1 MQGISKIRNFA
12 IIAHVDHGK
21 STLAD
26 RLLEITGVVSA
37 GKHEEQMLDRNPV
50 SRERGI
56 TIKLAPVKMLYSPTV
71 IPAEAGIQSKMHSNG
86 DYIDSR
92 LRGNDKQEYI
102 LNLIDTPG
110 HVDFS
115 YEVDRTLAC
124 VEGVVLLVDA
134 TQGIQAQ
141 TIANAYKALEKNLVI
156 IPVINKIDMDGAEI
170 EKTQKQIIDFLGVKP
185 EEIFKISAKTGMGV
199 QKVLDAVI
207 EKIPA
212 PAFLAHNEDGHKDST
227 TPLRQGF
234 AGQANYKLQA
244 LIFDSYYDTH
254 KGVIAF
260 VRVFGG
266 SLKRGMEV
274 KMAHEGGIF
283 IVSEVGMFK
292 PDLTPTDELKDGEIG
307 YVATNLKD
315 IHAIQIGDTM
325 QLPRDETPPLPG
337 YKKVK
342 PMVYASIFPTDT
354 NDYLNFKKALEKLY
368 LTDSAL
374 DFSGIYSTA
383 LGAGFRVGFL
393 GLLHADVVRERLE
406 REYELSLVLT
416 PPQVEFKIED
426 GKFYEPIVKIFI
438 YTPESYTGAVM
449 KVCEEHR
456 AKFITM
462 DNTNQIALTYEM
474 PLAELITNFF
484 DRLKS
489 MTSGYASLDWEILR
503 YEYADANKME
513 LLINNDP
520 VEEFS
525 EIVVTERAQEK
536 SQFLTKRLKDLI
548 PRQQFDIK
556 IQAKYKGKI
565 IASERISPFRKNV
578 LMHKG
583 KLVGGG
589 DVGRKNKLLEKQK
602 EGKKLMKSVGRVEI
616 PKDAFMKLFNRQ

>member
-1 MQGISKIRNFA
+1 MSSIRNFA

-26 RLLEITGVVSA
+26 RLLELTHVVLP
-37 GKHEEQMLDRNPV
+37 GQHEEQMLDRNPV

-56 TIKLAPVKMLYSPTV
+56 TIKLAPVRMLY
-71 IPAEAGIQSKMHSNG
+71 N
-86 DYIDSR
+86 
-92 LRGNDKQEYI
+92 NDAASYI

-124 VEGVVLLVDA
+124 VEGVILLVDA

-141 TIANAYKALEKNLVI
+141 TIANAYKALDKNLVI
-156 IPVINKIDMDGAEI
+156 IPVINKIDMAGAEI
-170 EKTQKQIIDFLGVKP
+170 DKTKKQIIDFLGVKP
-185 EEIFKISAKTGMGV
+185 EEIYEISAKMGMGV

-207 EKIPA
+207 EKIPE
-212 PAFLAHNEDGHKDST
+212 PTFLTHNLKLETEDATKK
-227 TPLRQGF
+227 L
-234 AGQANYKLQA
+234 QASSYKLQA

-260 VRVFGG
+260 IRVFGG
-266 SLKRGMEV
+266 SIKRGMEV
-274 KMAHEGGIF
+274 KMAHEGGEF

-292 PDLTPTDELKDGEIG
+292 PDLTTTDEIKDGEIG

-354 NDYLNFKKALEKLY
+354 SDYLNFKKALEKLY

-374 DFSGIYSTA
+374 DFNGIYSTA

-416 PPQVEFKIED
+416 PPQVEFKIEE

-438 YTPESYTGAVM
+438 YTPEEYTGAVM

-474 PLAELITNFF
+474 PLGELITDFF
-484 DRLKS
+484 DQLKS
-489 MTSGYASLDWEILR
+489 MTRGYASLDWEILR
-503 YEYADANKME
+503 YELADANKME
-513 LLINNDP
+513 LLLNNDP

-536 SQFLTKRLKDLI
+536 AQFLTKRLRSLI

-556 IQAKYKGKI
+556 IQARYKGKI

-616 PKDAFMKLFNRQ
+616 PKDAFMKMFKKE

>member
-1 MQGISKIRNFA
+1 MRSVRNFA

-26 RLLEITGVVSA
+26 RLLEMTGVVGI
-37 GKHEEQMLDRNPV
+37 GKHEEQLLDRNPV

-56 TIKLAPVKMLYSPTV
+56 TIKLAPVRMIYG
-71 IPAEAGIQSKMHSNG
+71 EHM
-86 DYIDSR
+86 
-92 LRGNDKQEYI
+92 

-124 VEGVVLLVDA
+124 VDGVILLVDC

-141 TIANAYKALEKNLVI
+141 TIANAYKALDKNLVI
-156 IPVINKIDMDGAEI
+156 IPVINKIDMPGAEI
-170 EKTQKQIIDFLGVKP
+170 EKTKKQIIDFLGVRAD
-185 EEIFKISAKTGMGV
+185 EIYEISAKTGQGV
-199 QKVLDAVI
+199 QAVLDSVI
-207 EKIPA
+207 EKIPP
-212 PAFLAHNEDGHKDST
+212 PAVIPDLIRDPEKKDIRLDSDFH
-227 TPLRQGF
+227 RNDKVDK
-234 AGQANYKLQA
+234 AGDVKMSNDKNKRLQA
-244 LIFDSYYDTH
+244 LIFDSYYDTY

-260 VRVFGG
+260 VRVFNG
-266 SLKRGMEV
+266 SIKRGMTV
-274 KMAHEGGIF
+274 RMGHSQSNF
-283 IVSEVGMFK
+283 IVSEVGIFK
-292 PDLTPTDELKDGEIG
+292 PDLTATEELQNGEIG

-315 IHAIQIGDTM
+315 IHAIEIGDTM

-342 PMVYASIFPTDT
+342 PMVYASIFPTET

-438 YTPESYTGAVM
+438 YTPENYTGAVM

-474 PLAELITNFF
+474 PLAELITDFF

-489 MTSGYASLDWEILR
+489 VTSGYASLDWELLR
-503 YEYADANKME
+503 YEFADANKME
-513 LLINNDP
+513 LLLNNDP
-520 VEEFS
+520 IEEFS
-525 EIVVTERAQEK
+525 EIVVTARAQEK
-536 SQFLTKRLKDLI
+536 AQFLTKRLKELI
-548 PRQQFDIK
+548 PRQQYDVK

-578 LMHKG
+578 LIHNSKV
-583 KLVGGG
+583 VGAG

-602 EGKKLMKSVGRVEI
+602 EGKKQMKAVGKVEI
-616 PKDAFMKLFNRQ
+616 PKDAFMKLFNKQ

>member
-1 MQGISKIRNFA
+1 MTSIRNFA

-26 RLLEITGVVSA
+26 RFLELTGVVSA

-56 TIKLAPVKMLYSPTV
+56 TIKLAPVKMMYTPV
-71 IPAEAGIQSKMHSNG
+71 IPVKTGIQSIIHTANNNDFSL
-86 DYIDSR
+86 DSR
-92 LRGNDKQEYI
+92 LRGNDKESYI

-124 VEGVVLLVDA
+124 VDGVILLVDA

-141 TIANAYKALEKNLVI
+141 TIANAYKALEKNLII
-156 IPVINKIDMDGAEI
+156 IPAINKIDMPGAEI
-170 EKTQKQIIDFLGVKP
+170 EKTKKQIMDFLGVKSD
-185 EEIFKISAKTGMGV
+185 EIYEISAKTGMGV

-207 EKIPA
+207 EKVP
-212 PAFLAHNEDGHKDST
+212 PPHFLTHNLKLETSHEKMQTS
-227 TPLRQGF
+227 
-234 AGQANYKLQA
+234 NYKLQA

-266 SLKRGMEV
+266 SIKRGMDV
-274 KMAHEGGIF
+274 KMAHEGGTF
-283 IVSEVGMFK
+283 IVSEVGIFK
-292 PDLTPTDELKDGEIG
+292 PDLTVTDELKDGEIG

-325 QLPRDETPPLPG
+325 QLPRDTTPPLPG

-416 PPQVEFKIED
+416 PPHVEFKIED

-438 YTPESYTGAVM
+438 YTPENYTGAVM

-474 PLAELITNFF
+474 PLGELITDFF
-484 DRLKS
+484 DQLKS

-503 YEYADANKME
+503 YEFADANKME
-513 LLINNDP
+513 LLLNNDP

-525 EIVVTERAQEK
+525 EIVVSERAQEK
-536 SQFLTKRLKDLI
+536 AQFLTKRLKELI
-548 PRQQFDIK
+548 PRQQFDVK
-556 IQAKYKGKI
+556 IQARYKGKI
-565 IASERISPFRKNV
+565 IASTRISPFRKNV

-602 EGKKLMKSVGRVEI
+602 EGKKLMKSVGKVEI
-616 PKDAFMKLFNRQ
+616 PKDAFMKLFNKQ

>member
-212 PAFLAHNEDGHKDST
+212 PALLTHNTQHVTSHIK
-227 TPLRQGF
+227 
-234 AGQANYKLQA
+234 GQKEMLHVTSYMLQA

-616 PKDAFMKLFNRQ
+616 PKDAFMKLFNKQ

>member
-1 MQGISKIRNFA
+1 MDGKGRDIDLENGTGMIRNFA

-26 RLLEITGVVSA
+26 RLLEMTGVVQI
-37 GKHEEQMLDRNPV
+37 GKHEEQLLDRNPI

-56 TIKLAPVKMLYSPTV
+56 TIKLAPVRMKY
-71 IPAEAGIQSKMHSNG
+71 G
-86 DYIDSR
+86 
-92 LRGNDKQEYI
+92 EYT

-124 VEGVVLLVDA
+124 VEGVILLVDA

-156 IPVINKIDMDGAEI
+156 IPVINKIDLPGADVV
-170 EKTQKQIIDFLGVKP
+170 KTKKQLLDFLGVKA
-185 EEIFKISAKTGMGV
+185 EEIFEISAKTGMGV
-199 QKVLDAVI
+199 QAVLDAVI
-207 EKIPA
+207 TKIPG
-212 PAFLAHNEDGHKDST
+212 PEHNKLETQNDS
-227 TPLRQGF
+227 LRG
-234 AGQANYKLQA
+234 

-266 SLKRGMEV
+266 SITRGMQV
-274 KMAHEGGIF
+274 RMAHEGGTF
-283 IVSEVGMFK
+283 IVSEVGMFR
-292 PDLTPTDELKDGEIG
+292 PDLTPTSELKEGEVG
-307 YVATNLKD
+307 YVATNLKN

-325 QLPRDETPPLPG
+325 CNPKVAMPPLPG
-337 YKKVK
+337 YKTVK
-342 PMVYASIFPTDT
+342 PMVYASMFPTDT
-354 NDYLNFKKALEKLY
+354 ADYLNFKKALEKLY

-374 DFSGIYSTA
+374 DFSGIYSKA

-426 GKFYEPIVKIFI
+426 DKFYEPIVKIFI
-438 YTPESYTGAVM
+438 YTPEAYTGAVM

-474 PLAELITNFF
+474 PLAELITDFF

-513 LLINNDP
+513 LLLNNDP

-525 EIVVTERAQEK
+525 EIVVSERAMEK
-536 SQFLTKRLKDLI
+536 AQFLTKRLKDLI
-548 PRQQFDIK
+548 PRQQYEVK

-578 LMHKG
+578 LIHNSKV
-583 KLVGGG
+583 VGAG

-602 EGKKLMKSVGRVEI
+602 EGKKLMKAVGKVEI

>member
-1 MQGISKIRNFA
+1 MSIRNFA

-26 RLLEITGVVSA
+26 RLLEMTGVIAA
-37 GKHEEQMLDRNPV
+37 GKHEEQMLDRNPI

-56 TIKLAPVKMLYSPTV
+56 TIKLAPVKMKYRV
-71 IPAEAGIQSKMHSNG
+71 Q
-86 DYIDSR
+86 
-92 LRGNDKQEYI
+92 NDKSQTTNDQSNSNLESGKEYT

-124 VEGVVLLVDA
+124 VEGVILLVDA

-156 IPVINKIDMDGAEI
+156 IPVINKIDMDGAEV
-170 EKTQKQIIDFLGVKP
+170 EKTEKQIIDFLGVPKDQ
-185 EEIFKISAKTGMGV
+185 IYRISAKTGVGV
-199 QKVLDAVI
+199 QAVLDSVI
-207 EKIPA
+207 EKIPE
-212 PAFLAHNEDGHKDST
+212 PKIQNSNLK
-227 TPLRQGF
+227 
-234 AGQANYKLQA
+234 A

-260 VRVFGG
+260 VRMFGG
-266 SLKRGMEV
+266 SLKRGTTVRMG
-274 KMAHEGGIF
+274 HTGGDF
-283 IVSEVGMFK
+283 IISEVGMFK
-292 PDLTPTDELKDGEIG
+292 PDLTPTATLDEGEIG

-315 IHAIQIGDTM
+315 IHAIEIGDTM
-325 QLPRDETPPLPG
+325 LLPKENTEPMPG

-342 PMVYASIFPTDT
+342 PMVYASIFPTET
-354 NDYLNFKKALEKLY
+354 GDYLNFKKALEKLY

-416 PPQVEFKIED
+416 PPQVEYKIED

-438 YTPESYTGAVM
+438 YTPEHYTGAVM

-462 DNTNQIALTYEM
+462 DNKNQIALTYEM
-474 PLAELITNFF
+474 PLSELITDFF

-489 MTSGYASLDWEILR
+489 VTSGYASLDWELIR
-503 YEYADANKME
+503 YEFADAHKLE
-513 LLINNDP
+513 LLLNNDP

-525 EIVVTERAQEK
+525 EIVVSARAQEK
-536 SQFLTKRLKDLI
+536 GYFLTKRLRELI
-548 PRQQFDIK
+548 PRQQYEVK
-556 IQAKYKGKI
+556 IQARYKGKI
-565 IASERISPFRKNV
+565 IASERISPFRKDV
-578 LMHKG
+578 LIKSG
-583 KLVGGG
+583 KVIGAG
-589 DVGRKNKLLEKQK
+589 DVGRKRKLLEKQK
-602 EGKKLMKSVGRVEI
+602 EGKKLMKAVGRVEI
-616 PKDAFMKLFNRQ
+616 PKDAFMKLFNKQN

>member
-1 MQGISKIRNFA
+1 MTSIRNFA

-26 RLLEITGVVSA
+26 RLLEMTGVVGI
-37 GKHEEQMLDRNPV
+37 GKHEAQMLDRNPV

-56 TIKLAPVKMLYSPTV
+56 TIKLAPVKMMY
-71 IPAEAGIQSKMHSNG
+71 G
-86 DYIDSR
+86 D
-92 LRGNDKQEYI
+92 YI

-124 VEGVVLLVDA
+124 VEGVILLVDA

-156 IPVINKIDMDGAEI
+156 IPVINKIDMPGAEI
-170 EKTQKQIIDFLGVKP
+170 EKTKKQIIDFLGIP
-185 EEIFKISAKTGMGV
+185 ADTIYEISAKTGVGV

-207 EKIPA
+207 QKIP
-212 PAFLAHNEDGHKDST
+212 PPFFLAHNLKPETSQEKV
-227 TPLRQGF
+227 
-234 AGQANYKLQA
+234 QASRYKLQA

-260 VRVFGG
+260 IRVFGG
-266 SLKRGMEV
+266 SIKRGMEV

-283 IVSEVGMFK
+283 TVSEVGIFK
-292 PDLTPTDELKDGEIG
+292 PDLTLTDELKDGEIG

-325 QLPRDETPPLPG
+325 QLPKDTTSPLSG

-416 PPQVEFKIED
+416 PPQVEFKIEE

-438 YTPESYTGAVM
+438 YSPEAYTGAVM

-474 PLAELITNFF
+474 PLAELITDFF
-484 DRLKS
+484 DQLKS
-489 MTSGYASLDWEILR
+489 KTSGYASLDWEILR

-513 LLINNDP
+513 LLLNNDP

-525 EIVVTERAQEK
+525 EIVVSQRAQEK
-536 SQFLTKRLKDLI
+536 AQFLTKRLKELI

-556 IQAKYKGKI
+556 IQARYKGKI

-583 KLVGGG
+583 KQVGGG

-602 EGKKLMKSVGRVEI
+602 EGKKLMKSIGRVEI
-616 PKDAFMKLFNRQ
+616 PKDAFMKLFNKQ

>member
-1 MQGISKIRNFA
+1 MSLIRNFA

-26 RLLEITGVVSA
+26 RLLELTGVVSA

-56 TIKLAPVKMLYSPTV
+56 TIKLAPVKMMYKTS
-71 IPAEAGIQSKMHSNG
+71 
-86 DYIDSR
+86 SR
-92 LRGNDKQEYI
+92 LSEQKIIIGERMERSPDGARTELVECARDDKQEYI

-124 VEGVVLLVDA
+124 VEGVILLVDA

-141 TIANAYKALEKNLVI
+141 TIANAYKALDKNLVI
-156 IPVINKIDMDGAEI
+156 IPVINKIDMAGAEI
-170 EKTQKQIIDFLGVKP
+170 EKTRKQIVDFLGIKSD
-185 EEIFKISAKTGMGV
+185 EIYEISAKTGMGV
-199 QKVLDAVI
+199 KRVLDSVI

-212 PAFLAHNEDGHKDST
+212 PRVTYNVQHETLHAT
-227 TPLRQGF
+227 RITLR
-234 AGQANYKLQA
+234 A

-266 SLKRGMEV
+266 SIKRGMEV
-274 KMAHEGGIF
+274 KMAHEGGTF
-283 IVSEVGMFK
+283 IVSEVGIFK
-292 PDLTPTDELKDGEIG
+292 PDLTTADEIKDGEIG

-325 QLPRDETPPLPG
+325 QLPRDTTPPLPG

-354 NDYLNFKKALEKLY
+354 GDYLNFKKALEKLY

-374 DFSGIYSTA
+374 DFSGIYSKA

-416 PPQVEFKIED
+416 PPQVEFKIEN

-438 YTPESYTGAVM
+438 YTPEAYTGAVM

-456 AKFITM
+456 AHFITM

-474 PLAELITNFF
+474 PLAELITDFF

-489 MTSGYASLDWEILR
+489 MTSGYASLDWELLR
-503 YEYADANKME
+503 YEFADANKME
-513 LLINNDP
+513 LLLNDDP

-525 EIVVTERAQEK
+525 EIVVSERAQEK
-536 SQFLTKRLKDLI
+536 AQFLTSRLKELI
-548 PRQQFDIK
+548 PRQQFDVK
-556 IQAKYKGKI
+556 IQARYKGKI
-565 IASERISPFRKNV
+565 IASARISPFRKNV

-602 EGKKLMKSVGRVEI
+602 EGKKLMKSVGKVEI
-616 PKDAFMKLFNRQ
+616 PKDAFMKLFNKQ

>member
-1 MQGISKIRNFA
+1 MSSIRNFA

-56 TIKLAPVKMLYSPTV
+56 TIKLAPVRMLY
-71 IPAEAGIQSKMHSNG
+71 QSNS
-86 DYIDSR
+86 DS
-92 LRGNDKQEYI
+92 EYI

-124 VEGVVLLVDA
+124 VEGVILLVDA

-141 TIANAYKALEKNLVI
+141 TIANAYKALDKNLVI
-156 IPVINKIDMDGAEI
+156 IPVINKIDMPGAEI
-170 EKTQKQIIDFLGVKP
+170 EKTKKQIIDFLGVKS
-185 EEIFKISAKTGMGV
+185 EEIYEISAKTGMGV
-199 QKVLDAVI
+199 QRVLDAVI
-207 EKIPA
+207 EKIPE
-212 PAFLAHNEDGHKDST
+212 PALLDHNLKQNSGKEKLLT
-227 TPLRQGF
+227 TH
-234 AGQANYKLQA
+234 YKLQA

-260 VRVFGG
+260 IRVFGG
-266 SLKRGMEV
+266 SLKRGMDV

-283 IVSEVGMFK
+283 IVSEVGIFK
-292 PDLTPTDELKDGEIG
+292 PDLTMTDEIKDGEIG

-325 QLPRDETPPLPG
+325 QLPRDDTSPLPG

-342 PMVYASIFPTDT
+342 PMVYASIFPTDAD
-354 NDYLNFKKALEKLY
+354 DYLNFKKALEKLY

-416 PPQVEFKIED
+416 PPQVEFKMEN

-438 YTPESYTGAVM
+438 YTPEAYTGAVM

-456 AKFITM
+456 ATFITM

-474 PLAELITNFF
+474 PLAELITDFF
-484 DRLKS
+484 DQLKS
-489 MTSGYASLDWEILR
+489 VTSGYASLDWDLLR
-503 YEYADANKME
+503 YEYADANKLD

-525 EIVVTERAQEK
+525 DIVVSERAQGK
-536 SQFLTKRLKDLI
+536 AQFLTKRLKDLI
-548 PRQQFDIK
+548 PRQQFDVK
-556 IQAKYKGKI
+556 IQARYKGKI

-616 PKDAFMKLFNRQ
+616 PKDAFMKLFNKQ

>member
-1 MQGISKIRNFA
+1 MSSIRNFA

-56 TIKLAPVKMLYSPTV
+56 TIKLAPVKMLYKLKNSQINELTDLNFVNPLISESV
-71 IPAEAGIQSKMHSNG
+71 NE
-86 DYIDSR
+86 
-92 LRGNDKQEYI
+92 EYI

-124 VEGVVLLVDA
+124 VDGVILLVDA

-156 IPVINKIDMDGAEI
+156 IPVINKIDMPGAEI
-170 EKTQKQIIDFLGVKP
+170 EKTRKQIIDFLGVIP
-185 EEIFKISAKTGMGV
+185 SEIYEISAKTGMGV

-207 EKIPA
+207 EKIPPPTISYTA
-212 PAFLAHNEDGHKDST
+212 QRETLPVT
-227 TPLRQGF
+227 RITLR
-234 AGQANYKLQA
+234 A

-266 SLKRGMEV
+266 SLKRGMSV
-274 KMAHEGGIF
+274 RMAHEGGTF
-283 IVSEVGMFK
+283 VVSEVGIFK
-292 PDLTPTDELKDGEIG
+292 PDLTMVEELKDGEIG

-325 QLPRDETPPLPG
+325 QLPKDETPPLSG

-438 YTPESYTGAVM
+438 YTPENYTGAVM

-474 PLAELITNFF
+474 PLAELITDFF
-484 DRLKS
+484 DELKS
-489 MTSGYASLDWEILR
+489 RTSGYASLDWEILR

-513 LLINNDP
+513 LLLNNDP

-525 EIVVTERAQEK
+525 EIVVSERAQEK
-536 SQFLTKRLKDLI
+536 AQFLTKRLKDLI
-548 PRQQFDIK
+548 PRQQYEVK

-578 LMHKG
+578 LIHNSKV
-583 KLVGGG
+583 VGAG

-602 EGKKLMKSVGRVEI
+602 EGKKLMKAVGKVEI
-616 PKDAFMKLFNRQ
+616 PKDAFMKLFKKE

>member
-1 MQGISKIRNFA
+1 MQGISEIRNFA

-212 PAFLAHNEDGHKDST
+212 PALLTHNTQHVTSHIK
-227 TPLRQGF
+227 
-234 AGQANYKLQA
+234 GQKEMLHVTSYMLQA

>member
-1 MQGISKIRNFA
+1 MGSIRNFA

-26 RLLEITGVVSA
+26 RLLELTGVVGI
-37 GKHEEQMLDRNPV
+37 GKHEEQLLDRNPV

-56 TIKLAPVKMLYSPTV
+56 TIKLAPVRMQYG
-71 IPAEAGIQSKMHSNG
+71 EHM
-86 DYIDSR
+86 
-92 LRGNDKQEYI
+92 

-124 VEGVVLLVDA
+124 VDGVILLVDA

-156 IPVINKIDMDGAEI
+156 IPVINKIDMPGAEI
-170 EKTQKQIIDFLGVKP
+170 EKTKKQIIDFLGVRAD
-185 EEIFKISAKTGMGV
+185 EIYEISAKTGVGV
-199 QKVLDAVI
+199 KAVLESVI
-207 EKIPA
+207 EKIPPPANDRFEMNVKLSDA
-212 PAFLAHNEDGHKDST
+212 PHNQQ
-227 TPLRQGF
+227 R
-234 AGQANYKLQA
+234 LQS
-244 LIFDSYYDTH
+244 LIFDSYYDTY

-260 VRVFGG
+260 VRVFNG
-266 SLKRGMEV
+266 SLKRGMTV
-274 KMAHEGGIF
+274 RMGHSQNNF
-283 IVSEVGMFK
+283 IVSEVGIFK
-292 PDLTPTDELKDGEIG
+292 PDLTATDELANGEIG

-315 IHAIQIGDTM
+315 IHAIEIGDTM
-325 QLPRDETPPLPG
+325 QLPRDDTPPLPG

-342 PMVYASIFPTDT
+342 PMVYASIFPTET

-438 YTPESYTGAVM
+438 YTPENYTGAVM

-474 PLAELITNFF
+474 PLAELITDFF

-489 MTSGYASLDWEILR
+489 VTSGYASLDWELLR
-503 YEYADANKME
+503 YEFADANKME
-513 LLINNDP
+513 LLLNNDP
-520 VEEFS
+520 IEEFS
-525 EIVVTERAQEK
+525 EIVVTERATEK
-536 SQFLTKRLKDLI
+536 AQFLTKRLKELI
-548 PRQQFDIK
+548 PRQQYDVK

-578 LMHKG
+578 LIHNSKV
-583 KLVGGG
+583 VGAG

-602 EGKKLMKSVGRVEI
+602 EGKKQMKAVGKVEI
-616 PKDAFMKLFNRQ
+616 PKDAFMKLFNKQ

>member
-1 MQGISKIRNFA
+1 MSSIRNFA

-56 TIKLAPVKMLYSPTV
+56 TIKLAPVKMMY
-71 IPAEAGIQSKMHSNG
+71 G
-86 DYIDSR
+86 D
-92 LRGNDKQEYI
+92 YI

-124 VEGVVLLVDA
+124 VEGVILLVDA

-141 TIANAYKALEKNLVI
+141 TIANAYKALEKNLII
-156 IPVINKIDMDGAEI
+156 IPVINKIDMPGAEI
-170 EKTQKQIIDFLGVKP
+170 EKTKKQIIDFLGVKP
-185 EEIFKISAKTGMGV
+185 EEIYEISAKTGMGV

-207 EKIPA
+207 EKIPP
-212 PAFLAHNEDGHKDST
+212 PALLDHNLKKDSSHEIRST
-227 TPLRQGF
+227 T
-234 AGQANYKLQA
+234 NYKLQA

-266 SLKRGMEV
+266 SLKRGMDV

-292 PDLTPTDELKDGEIG
+292 PDLTTTDELKDGEIG

-325 QLPRDETPPLPG
+325 QLPKDETPPLSG

-354 NDYLNFKKALEKLY
+354 ADYLNFKKALEKLY

-426 GKFYEPIVKIFI
+426 GKFFEPIVKIFI
-438 YTPESYTGAVM
+438 YTPDTYTGAVM

-474 PLAELITNFF
+474 PLAELITDFF
-484 DRLKS
+484 DQLKS
-489 MTSGYASLDWEILR
+489 KTSGYASLDWEILR

-536 SQFLTKRLKDLI
+536 AQFLTKRLKDLI

-556 IQAKYKGKI
+556 IQARYKGKI

-616 PKDAFMKLFNRQ
+616 PKDAFMKLFNKQ

>member
-1 MQGISKIRNFA
+1 MSSIRNFA

-26 RLLEITGVVSA
+26 RLLEMTGVIAA
-37 GKHEEQMLDRNPV
+37 GKHEAQMLDRNPI

-56 TIKLAPVKMLYSPTV
+56 TIKLAPVKMKY
-71 IPAEAGIQSKMHSNG
+71 G
-86 DYIDSR
+86 DI
-92 LRGNDKQEYI
+92 E

-156 IPVINKIDMDGAEI
+156 IPVINKIDMDGAEV
-170 EKTQKQIIDFLGVKP
+170 EKTEKQIIDFLGVPK
-185 EEIFKISAKTGMGV
+185 EHIFRISAKTGVGV
-199 QKVLDAVI
+199 QAVLDAVI
-207 EKIPA
+207 EKIPG
-212 PAFLAHNEDGHKDST
+212 PG
-227 TPLRQGF
+227 TPPMG
-234 AGQANYKLQA
+234 NNLQA

-260 VRVFGG
+260 VRMFGG
-266 SLKRGMEV
+266 SLKRGTTVRMGH
-274 KMAHEGGIF
+274 AGGDF
-283 IVSEVGMFK
+283 IVSEVGMFR
-292 PDLTPTDELKDGEIG
+292 PDLTPTDTISEGEIG

-315 IHAIQIGDTM
+315 IHAIEIGDTM
-325 QLPRDETPPLPG
+325 LLPKENTPPLPG

-354 NDYLNFKKALEKLY
+354 GDYLNFKKALEKLY

-416 PPQVEFKIED
+416 PPQVEYKIEHD
-426 GKFYEPIVKIFI
+426 QFYEPIVKIFI
-438 YTPESYTGAVM
+438 YTPEHYTGAVM

-456 AKFITM
+456 AKFVTM
-462 DNTNQIALTYEM
+462 DNKNQIALTYEM
-474 PLAELITNFF
+474 PLSELITDFF

-489 MTSGYASLDWEILR
+489 VTSGYASLDWELIR
-503 YEYADANKME
+503 YEFADAHKLE
-513 LLINNDP
+513 LLLNNDP

-525 EIVVTERAQEK
+525 EIVVAARAQEK
-536 SQFLTKRLKDLI
+536 GYFLTKRLRELI
-548 PRQQFDIK
+548 PRQQYEVK
-556 IQAKYKGKI
+556 IQARYRGKI
-565 IASERISPFRKNV
+565 IASERISPFRKDV
-578 LMHKG
+578 LIKSG
-583 KLVGGG
+583 KVIGAG
-589 DVGRKNKLLEKQK
+589 DVGRKKKLLEKQK
-602 EGKKLMKSVGRVEI
+602 EGKKLMKAVGRVEI
-616 PKDAFMKLFNRQ
+616 PKDAFMKLFNKQ

>member
-1 MQGISKIRNFA
+1 MSSIRNFA

-26 RLLEITGVVSA
+26 RLLELTGVVSA
-37 GKHEEQMLDRNPV
+37 GNHEEQMLDRNPV

-56 TIKLAPVKMLYSPTV
+56 TIKLAPVKMIYRRQKIEERS
-71 IPAEAGIQSKMHSNG
+71 MNDSNL
-86 DYIDSR
+86 DS
-92 LRGNDKQEYI
+92 DFTI

-124 VEGVVLLVDA
+124 VDGVILLVDA

-156 IPVINKIDMDGAEI
+156 IPVINKIDMPGAEV
-170 EKTQKQIIDFLGVKP
+170 EKTRKQIMDFLGIRAD
-185 EEIFKISAKTGMGV
+185 EMYEISAKTGEGV

-212 PAFLAHNEDGHKDST
+212 PTILEHNLKDTQNEERRT
-227 TPLRQGF
+227 TNF
-234 AGQANYKLQA
+234 KLQA

-266 SLKRGMEV
+266 SIKRGMTV
-274 KMAHEGGIF
+274 KMAHEGGTF
-283 IVSEVGMFK
+283 IVSEVGIFK
-292 PDLTPTDELKDGEIG
+292 PDLTTTEEVKDGEIG

-325 QLPRDETPPLPG
+325 QLPKDDTPPLPG

-426 GKFYEPIVKIFI
+426 GRFFEPIVKIFI
-438 YTPESYTGAVM
+438 YTPENYTGAVM

-474 PLAELITNFF
+474 PLAELITDFF
-484 DRLKS
+484 DQLKS
-489 MTSGYASLDWEILR
+489 KTSGYASLDWEILR
-503 YEYADANKME
+503 YEMADANKME

-536 SQFLTKRLKDLI
+536 AQFLTKRLKDLI
-548 PRQQFDIK
+548 PRQQYEVK

-578 LMHKG
+578 LIHNSKV
-583 KLVGGG
+583 VGAG

-602 EGKKLMKSVGRVEI
+602 EGKKLMKAVGKVEI
-616 PKDAFMKLFNRQ
+616 PKDAFMKLFKKD

>member
-1 MQGISKIRNFA
+1 MQEIYKIRNFA

-56 TIKLAPVKMLYSPTV
+56 TIKLAPVKMMY
-71 IPAEAGIQSKMHSNG
+71 G
-86 DYIDSR
+86 D
-92 LRGNDKQEYI
+92 YI

-124 VEGVVLLVDA
+124 VEGVILLVDA
-134 TQGIQAQ
+134 SQGIQAQ
-141 TIANAYKALEKNLVI
+141 TIANAYKALDKNLVI
-156 IPVINKIDMDGAEI
+156 IPVINKIDMPGAEI
-170 EKTQKQIIDFLGVKP
+170 EKTKKQIIDFLGVKP
-185 EEIFKISAKTGMGV
+185 EEIYEISAKTGQDV
-199 QKVLDAVI
+199 QNVLDGVI
-207 EKIPA
+207 EKIPVPRVLYNA
-212 PAFLAHNEDGHKDST
+212 T
-227 TPLRQGF
+227 LR
-234 AGQANYKLQA
+234 A

-260 VRVFGG
+260 IRVFGG
-266 SLKRGMEV
+266 SIKRGMAV
-274 KMAHEGGIF
+274 KMAHEGGTF
-283 IVSEVGMFK
+283 IVSEVGIFK
-292 PDLTPTDELKDGEIG
+292 PDLTVTDELKDGEIG

-325 QLPRDETPPLPG
+325 QLPKDTTPPLPG

-438 YTPESYTGAVM
+438 YTPENYTGAVM

-474 PLAELITNFF
+474 PLAELITDFF
-484 DRLKS
+484 DQLKS
-489 MTSGYASLDWEILR
+489 MTSGYASLDWEIVR
-503 YEYADANKME
+503 YELADANKME
-513 LLINNDP
+513 LLLNNDP

-525 EIVVTERAQEK
+525 EIVVNERAQEK
-536 SQFLTKRLKDLI
+536 AQFLTRRLKDLI

-556 IQAKYKGKI
+556 IQARYKGKI
-565 IASERISPFRKNV
+565 IASTRVSPFRKNV

-616 PKDAFMKLFNRQ
+616 PKDAFMKLFKKE

>member
-1 MQGISKIRNFA
+1 MSIRNFA

-26 RLLEITGVVSA
+26 RLLEMTGVITI
-37 GKHEEQMLDRNPV
+37 GKHEEQMLDRNPI

-56 TIKLAPVKMLYSPTV
+56 TIKLAPVKMKYSPPV
-71 IPAEAGIQSKMHSNG
+71 ILNSVQDPKGIPNQVRDDNS
-86 DYIDSR
+86 
-92 LRGNDKQEYI
+92 EYT

-124 VEGVVLLVDA
+124 VEGVILLVDA

-156 IPVINKIDMDGAEI
+156 IPVINKIDMDGAEV
-170 EKTQKQIIDFLGVKP
+170 EKTEKQIIDFLGVPK
-185 EEIFKISAKTGMGV
+185 EQIYRISAKTGVGV
-199 QKVLDAVI
+199 QAVLDAVI
-207 EKIPA
+207 EKIPG
-212 PAFLAHNEDGHKDST
+212 PASVIPMKMGIHEENSIDSR
-227 TPLRQGF
+227 LRGNDIMGGGNDKKF
-234 AGQANYKLQA
+234 SNLKA

-260 VRVFGG
+260 VRMFGG
-266 SLKRGMEV
+266 SLKRGTTVRMG
-274 KMAHEGGIF
+274 HSGGDF

-292 PDLTPTDELKDGEIG
+292 PDLTPTETLDEGEIG

-315 IHAIQIGDTM
+315 IHAIEIGDTM
-325 QLPRDETPPLPG
+325 LLPKENTEPMPG

-342 PMVYASIFPTDT
+342 PMVYASIFPTET
-354 NDYLNFKKALEKLY
+354 SDYLNFKKALEKLY

-416 PPQVEFKIED
+416 PPQVEYKIED

-438 YTPESYTGAVM
+438 YTPEHYTGAVM

-456 AKFITM
+456 ATFITM
-462 DNTNQIALTYEM
+462 DNKNQIALTYEM
-474 PLAELITNFF
+474 PLSELITNFF

-489 MTSGYASLDWEILR
+489 ATSGYASLDWELIR
-503 YEYADANKME
+503 YEFADAHKLE
-513 LLINNDP
+513 LLLNNDP

-525 EIVVTERAQEK
+525 EIVVSARAQEK
-536 SQFLTKRLKDLI
+536 GYFLTKRLRDLI
-548 PRQQFDIK
+548 PRQQYEVK
-556 IQAKYKGKI
+556 IQARYKGKI
-565 IASERISPFRKNV
+565 IASERISPFRKDV
-578 LMHKG
+578 LIKSG
-583 KLVGGG
+583 KVIGAG
-589 DVGRKNKLLEKQK
+589 DVGRKRKLLEKQK
-602 EGKKLMKSVGRVEI
+602 EGKKLMKAVGRVEI
-616 PKDAFMKLFNRQ
+616 PKDAFMKLFNKQN

>member
-1 MQGISKIRNFA
+1 MGSIRNFA

-26 RLLEITGVVSA
+26 RLLELTGVVGI
-37 GKHEEQMLDRNPV
+37 GKHEEQLLDRNPV

-56 TIKLAPVKMLYSPTV
+56 TIKLAPVRMQYG
-71 IPAEAGIQSKMHSNG
+71 EHM
-86 DYIDSR
+86 
-92 LRGNDKQEYI
+92 

-124 VEGVVLLVDA
+124 VDGVILLVDA

-141 TIANAYKALEKNLVI
+141 TIANAYKALDKNLII
-156 IPVINKIDMDGAEI
+156 IPVINKIDMPGADI
-170 EKTQKQIIDFLGVKP
+170 EKTKKQIIDFLGVRAD
-185 EEIFKISAKTGMGV
+185 EIYEISAKTGVGV
-199 QKVLDAVI
+199 KAVLDSVI
-207 EKIPA
+207 EKIHPPA
-212 PAFLAHNEDGHKDST
+212 NDRFEMVNLKPA
-227 TPLRQGF
+227 TP
-234 AGQANYKLQA
+234 ANQRLQV
-244 LIFDSYYDTH
+244 LIFDSYYDTY

-260 VRVFGG
+260 VRVFNG
-266 SLKRGMEV
+266 SLKRGMTV
-274 KMAHEGGIF
+274 RMGHSQNNF
-283 IVSEVGMFK
+283 IVSEVGIFK
-292 PDLTPTDELKDGEIG
+292 PDLTATDELLNGEIG

-315 IHAIQIGDTM
+315 IHAIEIGDTM
-325 QLPRDETPPLPG
+325 QLPRDDTPPLPG

-438 YTPESYTGAVM
+438 YTPENYTGAVM

-474 PLAELITNFF
+474 PLAELITDFF

-489 MTSGYASLDWEILR
+489 VTSGYASLDWELLR
-503 YEYADANKME
+503 YEFADANKME
-513 LLINNDP
+513 LLLNNDP
-520 VEEFS
+520 IEEFS
-525 EIVVTERAQEK
+525 EIVVTERATEK
-536 SQFLTKRLKDLI
+536 AQFLTKRLKDLI
-548 PRQQFDIK
+548 PRQQYDVK

-578 LMHKG
+578 LIHNSKV
-583 KLVGGG
+583 VGAG

-602 EGKKLMKSVGRVEI
+602 EGKKQMKAVGKVEI
-616 PKDAFMKLFNRQ
+616 PKDAFMKLFNKQH

>member
-1 MQGISKIRNFA
+1 MIRNFA

-26 RLLEITGVVSA
+26 RLLELTHVVQP
-37 GKHEEQMLDRNPV
+37 GKHEEQLLDRNPV

-56 TIKLAPVKMLYSPTV
+56 TIKLAPVRMSYKNET
-71 IPAEAGIQSKMHSNG
+71 G
-86 DYIDSR
+86 
-92 LRGNDKQEYI
+92 EYI

-124 VEGVVLLVDA
+124 VEGVILLVDA

-141 TIANAYKALEKNLVI
+141 TIANAYKALDKNLVI
-156 IPVINKIDMDGAEI
+156 IPVINKIDMPGAEI
-170 EKTQKQIIDFLGVKP
+170 EKTRKQIIDFLGVKP
-185 EEIFKISAKTGMGV
+185 EEIYEISAKTGVGV
-199 QKVLDAVI
+199 QKVLDSVI
-207 EKIPA
+207 QKIPK
-212 PAFLAHNEDGHKDST
+212 PDDAHSEK
-227 TPLRQGF
+227 LR
-234 AGQANYKLQA
+234 A

-260 VRVFGG
+260 VRIFSG
-266 SLKRGMEV
+266 SLKRGMEI
-274 KMAHEGGIF
+274 KMGHEGGTF
-283 IVSEVGMFK
+283 IISEVGMFK
-292 PDLTPTDELKDGEIG
+292 PDLTATDDLKDGEIG
-307 YVATNLKD
+307 YVATNLKN

-325 QLPRDETPPLPG
+325 QLPKDTTSPVPG

-342 PMVYASIFPTDT
+342 PMVYASIFPTET
-354 NDYLNFKKALEKLY
+354 SDYLNFKKALEKLY

-416 PPQVEFKIED
+416 PPQVEFKMED

-438 YTPESYTGAVM
+438 YTPDSYTGAVM

-474 PLAELITNFF
+474 PLAELITDFF

-489 MTSGYASLDWEILR
+489 VTSGYASLDWELLR
-503 YEYADANKME
+503 YEYADANKMD

-525 EIVVTERAQEK
+525 DIVVSERAQERA
-536 SQFLTKRLKDLI
+536 QFLTKRLKDLI

-556 IQAKYKGKI
+556 IQARYKGKI

-616 PKDAFMKLFNRQ
+616 PKDAFMKLFKKE

>member
-1 MQGISKIRNFA
+1 
-12 IIAHVDHGK
+12 
-21 STLAD
+21 
-26 RLLEITGVVSA
+26 LE
-37 GKHEEQMLDRNPV
+37 
-50 SRERGI
+50 RERGI
-56 TIKLAPVKMLYSPTV
+56 TIKSHAIRMEYPFEGQKYSF
-71 IPAEAGIQSKMHSNG
+71 
-86 DYIDSR
+86 
-92 LRGNDKQEYI
+92 
-102 LNLIDTPG
+102 NLIDTPG

-124 VEGVVLLVDA
+124 VEGVILLVDA
-134 TQGIQAQ
+134 TQGVQAQ

-156 IPVINKIDMDGAEI
+156 IPAVNKIDMAGAEV
-170 EKTQKQIIDFLGVKP
+170 EKTKRQLVDFLGVR
-185 EEIFKISAKTGMGV
+185 EDEIFSISAKTGVGV
-199 QKVLDAVI
+199 KEILDAVI
-207 EKIPA
+207 EKIP
-212 PAFLAHNEDGHKDST
+212 PPKKTEDDS
-227 TPLRQGF
+227 
-234 AGQANYKLQA
+234 KLQA

-260 VRVFGG
+260 VRVFSGK
-266 SLKRGMEV
+266 LEK
-274 KMAHEGGIF
+274 KMVIKMGHEGHTF
-283 IVSEVGMFK
+283 IASEVGMFR
-292 PDLTPTDELKDGEIG
+292 PDLTVCEQIQSGEIG
-307 YVATNLKD
+307 YIATNLKD
-315 IHAIQIGDTM
+315 IHAINIGDTM
-325 QLPRDETPPLPG
+325 QLPKDATPPLPG

-342 PMVYASIFPTDT
+342 PMVYASMFPTDT
-354 NDYLNFKKALEKLY
+354 SEYLNLKKALEKLY

-374 DFSGIYSTA
+374 DFGGIYSTA

-438 YTPESYTGAVM
+438 YTPEAYTGAVM

-456 AKFITM
+456 AHFVTM

-474 PLAELITNFF
+474 PLAELITDFF

-489 MTSGYASLDWEILR
+489 VTSGYASLDWELLR
-503 YEYADANKME
+503 YEFADANKME
-513 LLINNDP
+513 LLLNNDP

-525 EIVVTERAQEK
+525 EIVVSARAQEK
-536 SQFLTKRLKDLI
+536 AQFLTKRLKDLI
-548 PRQQFDIK
+548 PRQQFDVK
-556 IQAKYKGKI
+556 IQARYKGKI

-602 EGKKLMKSVGRVEI
+602 EGKKQMKSIGRVDI
-616 PKDAFMKLFNRQ
+616 PKTAFMELFNKK

>member
-1 MQGISKIRNFA
+1 MQGISEIRNFA

-185 EEIFKISAKTGMGV
+185 EEIFKISAKTGTGV

-212 PAFLAHNEDGHKDST
+212 PALLTHNTQHVTSHIK
-227 TPLRQGF
+227 
-234 AGQANYKLQA
+234 GQKEMLHVTSYMLQA

-616 PKDAFMKLFNRQ
+616 PKDAFMKLFNKQ

>member
-1 MQGISKIRNFA
+1 MRSIRNFA

-26 RLLEITGVVSA
+26 RLLEMTGVVGI
-37 GKHEEQMLDRNPV
+37 GKHEEQLLDRNPV

-56 TIKLAPVKMLYSPTV
+56 TIKLAPVKMMYTPV
-71 IPAEAGIQSKMHSNG
+71 IPVKTGIQEEN
-86 DYIDSR
+86 YIDSR
-92 LRGNDKQEYI
+92 LPPFAKSYGVAQRGNDTGTPNDSKTYQ

-124 VEGVVLLVDA
+124 VDGVILLVDC

-141 TIANAYKALEKNLVI
+141 TIANAYKALDKNLVI
-156 IPVINKIDMDGAEI
+156 IPVINKIDMPGAEI
-170 EKTQKQIIDFLGVKP
+170 EKTKKQIIDFLGVRAD
-185 EEIFKISAKTGMGV
+185 EIYEISAKTGQGV
-199 QKVLDAVI
+199 QAVLDSVI
-207 EKIPA
+207 EKIP
-212 PAFLAHNEDGHKDST
+212 PPTIIPVVG
-227 TPLRQGF
+227 
-234 AGQANYKLQA
+234 KLQT
-244 LIFDSYYDTH
+244 LIFDSYYDTY

-260 VRVFGG
+260 VRVFNG
-266 SLKRGMEV
+266 SIKRGMTV
-274 KMAHEGGIF
+274 RMGHSQNNF
-283 IVSEVGMFK
+283 IVSEVGIFK
-292 PDLTPTDELKDGEIG
+292 PDLTATDELQDGEIG

-315 IHAIQIGDTM
+315 IHAIEIGDTM

-342 PMVYASIFPTDT
+342 PMVYASIFPTET

-474 PLAELITNFF
+474 PLAELITDFF

-489 MTSGYASLDWEILR
+489 VTSGYASLDWELLR
-503 YEYADANKME
+503 YEFADANKME
-513 LLINNDP
+513 LLLNNDP
-520 VEEFS
+520 IEEFS
-525 EIVVTERAQEK
+525 EIVVTARAQEK
-536 SQFLTKRLKDLI
+536 AQFLTKRLKDLI
-548 PRQQFDIK
+548 PRQQYDVK

-578 LMHKG
+578 LIHNSKV
-583 KLVGGG
+583 VGAG

-602 EGKKLMKSVGRVEI
+602 EGKKQMKAVGKVEI
-616 PKDAFMKLFNRQ
+616 PKDAFMKLFNKQ